1 MCLGMHFAYMEVRAV
16 LYQLLLSRNL
26 EPTQPVMPDLEYLL
40 IVRPTKQM
48 NVRFSQIA

>member
-26 EPTQPVMPDLEYLL
+26 EPTQPNIPELEYLP
-40 IVRPTKQM
+40 IVRPKKQM
-48 NVRFSQIA
+48 NVRFTHRS